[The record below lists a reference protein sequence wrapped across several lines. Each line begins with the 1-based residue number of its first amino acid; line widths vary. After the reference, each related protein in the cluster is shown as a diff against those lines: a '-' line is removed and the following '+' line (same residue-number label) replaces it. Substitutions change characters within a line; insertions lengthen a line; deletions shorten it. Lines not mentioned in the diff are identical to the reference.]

1 MFIYIQA
8 NTPGCT
14 KQAQCFRDAKD
25 EWTKAGYS
33 IFGLSADSPNA
44 QRSWASV
51 RRHVNFKPCD
61 SHAETQPPIT
71 LAL

>member
-1 MFIYIQA
+1 MFTYIQA

-14 KQAQCFRDAKD
+14 KQAQCFRDATD

-51 RRHVNFKPCD
+51 RPHVNLKSHH
-61 SHAETQPPIT
+61 SHAETQSPIP